1 MTGRL
6 VRIELAKLRTIG
18 LPWALLGG
26 SSALTLLVAL
36 LKASRADK
44 HSGRL
49 AVGPLNSAHGLA
61 GVLATPDY
69 ATLLALV
76 LGVIVVTGEFRHHTI
91 TTTYLAFPKRVRV
104 LVAKMLASASV
115 GILFGLLASIIST
128 AVGLGFVAANHYPVA
143 LGFWIIVR
151 YGAGDVLACAF
162 LAALGV
168 AVGTL
173 IRNQLVAIIA
183 AFAWSL
189 LAEGILYA
197 LSSSL
202 AAYLPYSSA
211 RQLAGATLSG
221 VNPLPFAAGA
231 ALIAAL
237 AVALAVVTTRT
248 TLTRDV
254 S

>member
-6 VRIELAKLRTIG
+6 VRIEVAKLRTIG

-36 LKASRADK
+36 LKAGRAGR

-49 AVGPLNSAHGLA
+49 AVGPLDTAHGLA

-76 LGVIVVTGEFRHHTI
+76 LGVVVVTGEFRHHTI
-91 TTTYLAFPKRVRV
+91 TTTYLAFPNRVRV
-104 LVAKMLASASV
+104 LVAKMLASALV
-115 GILFGLLASIIST
+115 GALFGLIASVITT
-128 AVGLGFVAANHYPVA
+128 AVGLGFVAANHYPVT
-143 LGFWIIVR
+143 LGAGTIVR

-162 LAALGV
+162 LAALGA

-173 IRNQLVAIIA
+173 IRSQVAAIIA
-183 AFAWSL
+183 VFAWSL

-202 AAYLPYSSA
+202 AADLPYSAA
-211 RQLAGATLSG
+211 RQLAGTTLSG
-221 VNPLPFAAGA
+221 STPLAFAAGA
-231 ALIAAL
+231 GLIAAI
-237 AVALAVVTTRT
+237 AAALAAVTTRT